1 MNNIDFIR
9 LQGLAQNKREFIDIF
24 EQVQRFLKQ
33 FVVFKSEDEP
43 VVLTNYIVHTYLF
56 KLFEFT
62 PYIHIYSATK
72 QCGKSLLMGILKEL
86 SCKGE
91 MVISISEAIFRY
103 IHKEQPTLVLD
114 EVDRW
119 DKESKQ
125 QVYGILNSGYQS
137 KGGEVLRMTG
147 KSHAPTKFIT
157 YCPKILGGIDR
168 NSLPDTLQDRSISIE
183 LTRKT
188 SDEPVMRYRFRKEI
202 SNYEAISLMLEPL
215 QEYELGSDPD
225 NEKHLFDEAHQ
236 NALLDCYEDSFES
249 DRAVDIAEPLIVVA
263 SLGTSDWLEKSVIA
277 CRNLTVREDE
287 EDSNLDLELLRV
299 CNEIRRLNFNS
310 SKAIFS
316 ADLVDTIQIQK
327 DSELAYLNNGVG
339 IDQPFLARRL
349 KVFGIKPKTVRIGSE
364 TKRGYEWNQFVEP
377 AKRFLSSFTEEE
389 ITEDLSAIDTS
400 EVEQAEMF

>member
-137 KGGEVLRMTG
+137 KGGEVMRMTG
-147 KSHAPTKFIT
+147 KSHEPTKFIT

-277 CRNLTVREDE
+277 CRNLTVRM
-287 EDSNLDLELLRV
+287 
-299 CNEIRRLNFNS
+299 LNFNS

-316 ADLVDTIQIQK
+316 ADLVESIQKQK
-327 DSELAYLNNGVG
+327 DSELAYLNNGFG